1 MRPKKDVKILLML
14 PHDAKNV
21 ANAKRTGWAPVTT
34 SNEGCLAIE
43 VVLAAPLKRLA
54 DGR

>member
-1 MRPKKDVKILLML
+1 ML

-34 SNEGCLAIE
+34 SNDGTCFAME
-43 VVLAAPLKRLA
+43 VVRAAPLKKLA
-54 DGR
+54 DGRYARK